1 VALLLLAGGDA
12 LSSTFLF
19 FRESRRAA
27 ASVMY
32 CLLPHTSHDGRES
45 PHATHKHSGSI
56 RGQEG
61 LNFKEKRIGAKNTRF
76 LTSGKSEALK
86 LLATVEKNLTLK
98 I

>member
-1 VALLLLAGGDA
+1 
-12 LSSTFLF
+12 
-19 FRESRRAA
+19 
-27 ASVMY
+27 MY

-56 RGQEG
+56 RGQERLNLGREG

-76 LTSGKSEALK
+76 LTSGKSEAL
-86 LLATVEKNLTLK
+86 ATVEKNLTLK